1 MISFWFW
8 GLLPDCHPF
17 TNLIKEFHTRCNILH
32 ILHIHYCIF
41 PSLRNL
47 VTHLAQV
54 LFDSGRDVASSLRDE
69 AEQTPQLVDPELQ
82 RFSPP
87 CLEGLPG
94 PLYGQLFPGHL
105 THRTNNRCQ
114 SRASSSLPDDAQTLL
129 CVCVCF
135 VF

>member
-1 MISFWFW
+1 M
-8 GLLPDCHPF
+8 
-17 TNLIKEFHTRCNILH
+17 CNILH
-32 ILHIHYCIF
+32 ILQYIIYIAHTLLHL
-41 PSLRNL
+41 PKPAQLL
-47 VTHLAQV
+47 ETHLAQV

-82 RFSPP
+82 RFSLP

-114 SRASSSLPDDAQTLL
+114 SVVIITRRCANI
-129 CVCVCF
+129 VVCF
-135 VF
+135 FCFCFLF